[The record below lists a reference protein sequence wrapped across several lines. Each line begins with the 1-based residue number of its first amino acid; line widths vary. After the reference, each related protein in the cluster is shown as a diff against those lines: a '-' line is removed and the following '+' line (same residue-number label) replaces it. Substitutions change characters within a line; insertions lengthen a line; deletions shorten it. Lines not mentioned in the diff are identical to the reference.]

1 MGLCSESKN
10 EIFNYYKYIF
20 NKSELSLVNINLK
33 DEIEENE
40 KNNYIFL
47 CNIIEY
53 YQSLNNISYINKKY
67 SYYKISSK
75 TKIISSFYSLE
86 KAKELFIYWS
96 QLFYNN
102 PKNKNFSLDK
112 NTIEVKYIKN
122 EIKKNLRKNI
132 LLNIFIDNF
141 NYYYDNLD
149 NKEFIKLIL
158 SGIPDFLRP
167 IIWNITLEKKH
178 KTIKRQSLNEWVN
191 KEQNNNYFK
200 QISKDINRTFI
211 INNEDNSSIINDNI
225 DEDKINKLKNILIAI
240 SNYNSEIGYTQGMN
254 NIIGFL
260 LRVTKFNEEK
270 AFDLAVLIMEEIK
283 GYFTKD
289 FPLLQSNL
297 TTFNNEFIKRN
308 QKLYKHFKNYEI
320 LDELWIS
327 KWMQTLFTISLPYN
341 ELCCI
346 WDSLII
352 FGFDFIIYL
361 SLAIIDIY
369 EDELLKINDS
379 SDIIN
384 HLGEI
389 MNPNTNVKISIDF
402 YPNYKDYIMPIYNII
417 STAKK
422 IKKKINSEMLFLNS
436 FNGNQYINSFY
447 GNELNINN
455 NHSSNIIYN
464 NYLSNMKFSTKKNIP
479 SIKNQILSLK
489 SPINLSKKKNISPS
503 LNKTKHNNTIKE
515 KKLKESKIDANNNKI
530 KENLTFSNI
539 KNVKIIKLNNNKY
552 FKRDFNSLNNKN
564 PIYWNYG
571 NNNKF
576 NQNNNNKNEC
586 FKNITRSNIKNK
598 FINRNNHLFN
608 HLNIFYTPKNRP
620 NYHLPMYFVNLQNL
634 NNLSR
639 DRKKGYINNNLYS
652 NNNNYNNYINTL
664 KKNISFNIS
673 Q

>member
-33 DEIEENE
+33 DDIEENE
-40 KNNYIFL
+40 KNNYIFI

-53 YQSLNNISYINKKY
+53 YQSLNNISSINKKY

-75 TKIISSFYSLE
+75 TKIISSFHTLE

-96 QLFYNN
+96 QLLYKN

-112 NTIEVKYIKN
+112 NTREVKYIKN

-141 NYYYDNLD
+141 NSYYDNLD

-167 IIWNITLEKKH
+167 IIWHIILEKKH
-178 KTIKRQSLNEWVN
+178 KAIKKQSLNECLN

-225 DEDKINKLKNILIAI
+225 NEDKINKLKNILIAI

-260 LRVTKFNEEK
+260 LRVTKFNEEN
-270 AFDLAVLIMEEIK
+270 AFDLAILIMEEIK

-289 FPLLQSNL
+289 FPLLKSNL
-297 TTFNNEFIKRN
+297 TKFNNEFIKRN

-341 ELCCI
+341 ELCSI

-369 EDELLKINDS
+369 EDELLKINDL

-389 MNPNTNVKISIDF
+389 MNPDSNIKISIDF
-402 YPNYKDYIMPIYNII
+402 YPNYKDYIIPIYNII

-422 IKKKINSEMLFLNS
+422 IKREILSEMLFLNS
-436 FNGNQYINSFY
+436 FNGNQYINSVY

-455 NHSSNIIYN
+455 IGSSNIIYN
-464 NYLSNMKFSTKKNIP
+464 NYLLNMKFSTKNNVP
-479 SIKNQILSLK
+479 SLKNQILSLK
-489 SPINLSKKKNISPS
+489 TPINLSKKNISPS
-503 LNKTKHNNTIKE
+503 LNTIKHNNTIVE
-515 KKLKESKIDANNNKI
+515 KKLKEQKIDVTNNKL
-530 KENLTFSNI
+530 KENLTISKI
-539 KNVKIIKLNNNKY
+539 KNVKILKLNNNKY
-552 FKRDFNSLNNKN
+552 YSINDKN
-564 PIYWNYG
+564 PICWNYSY
-571 NNNKF
+571 NNKF
-576 NQNNNNKNEC
+576 NQNNNNKNEF
-586 FKNITRSNIKNK
+586 FKNIARKNIKNL
-598 FINRNNHLFN
+598 FINKNNHLIN
-608 HLNIFYTPKNRP
+608 HVNVFYSPKNRS

-634 NNLSR
+634 NNLSK